1 LARPSQVSSDAP
13 PWPEPFGA
21 VLGDPGREPLAGAR
35 PVLALSPQ
43 DPPAAVAELRRRAQG
58 SAHLVRRGR
67 DHGEWLELPA
77 GRSAELPRPSQLRQR
92 FERARPWVW
101 RGAVAR
107 ELPLLRNQVHQS
119 LLLHGRWS
127 EPSALYPWLT
137 ARCGRRGARFAAEPD
152 PPPWADPE
160 RDLAR
165 CRVRDLRRGY
175 DDLWVKLARLSTF
188 PGDHSLRL
196 RCGFGREGVDD
207 ASSDEGRHRAVA
219 DLARE
224 LFPEL
229 EGVDPRGPLMRSLG
243 ERCGLALYPT
253 QALAYWNAPQGG
265 ALFHH
270 DAFAPSDLGGQ
281 RGVLYLQW
289 AGRTAWL
296 ALSIADLAR
305 RVGEFLSESDDPA
318 FAPLRAL
325 AADRHATQR
334 ELAQPGGGRLGPLID
349 AEPAFTAFLADS
361 GHGAV
366 LHPGD
371 AIVIPNHG
379 TDSTAMHSV
388 FCASPGPTFA
398 LSLGLRVVPGSQ
410 PLPTG
415 PRS

>member
-101 RGAVAR
+101 
-107 ELPLLRNQVHQS
+107 
-119 LLLHGRWS
+119 
-127 EPSALYPWLT
+127 
-137 ARCGRRGARFAAEPD
+137 RGARFAAEPD